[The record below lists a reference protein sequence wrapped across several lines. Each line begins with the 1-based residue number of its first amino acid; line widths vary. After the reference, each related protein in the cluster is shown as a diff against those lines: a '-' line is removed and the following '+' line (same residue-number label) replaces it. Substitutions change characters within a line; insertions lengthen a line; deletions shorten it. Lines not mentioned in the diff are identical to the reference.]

1 MKSLSV
7 CVCVCLCVSIVFRF
21 IGTHDDH
28 QRRSINFRN
37 GHFFLFWALNFIS
50 IITPQTHG
58 QYIRMND
65 RKIKRE
71 RERKIRQTDLWVLK
85 IIDSNLAQKKRIRMM
100 KALEAKKTKATNERA
115 VGIDFS
121 SQNRCSQM
129 LGASFSMMIMLNF
142 F

>member
-1 MKSLSV
+1 
-7 CVCVCLCVSIVFRF
+7 
-21 IGTHDDH
+21 
-28 QRRSINFRN
+28 
-37 GHFFLFWALNFIS
+37 
-50 IITPQTHG
+50 
-58 QYIRMND
+58 MND